1 MTLTEFLLSYKCSEL
16 VVASQDVT
24 LEHKFSEFIE
34 DCKQPGEAPLL
45 QRQLLAKDIIH
56 DAFLIANALI
66 DNETSTNKK
75 VWLATSRLSVISTV
89 LIALSATRREDIDNV
104 FMSTVLITLNASRRE
119 DDNVSE
125 QVSDNPWAPLSDY
138 SDERV

>member
-1 MTLTEFLLSYKCSEL
+1 MTLTEFLLSYKRSEL
-16 VVASQDVT
+16 VVASQYVIV
-24 LEHKFSEFIE
+24 EHKFSKFIE

-45 QRQLLAKDIIH
+45 ERQLLAKGIIH

-75 VWLATSRLSVISTV
+75 VLLASGRLGVMTTV
-89 LIALSATRREDIDNV
+89 LIALSA
-104 FMSTVLITLNASRRE
+104 SRRE
-119 DDNVSE
+119 DDTVLE
-125 QVSDNPWAPLSDY
+125 QVFDNPWAPLSDY